1 MLVALA
7 LVIGG
12 AGAAWGLWSFA
23 RINRVDLEL
32 AEAENAEPRNFL
44 VVGSDSRDGIS
55 SDDPDAAV
63 MVGGDLPGG
72 QRADSLM
79 VVRVDPRAERVDLL
93 SVPRDLWVELGPDG
107 KHQRIN
113 AAYSRSA
120 QDVVDVVQHTLGIP
134 IHHFVEVD
142 FRGFQ
147 SLVDALG
154 GVPMYFEHAVRDR
167 SSGLEIPQRGCAVL
181 DGYQG
186 LAFARARHLEWN
198 DDGVWHSDPTG
209 DLGRATR
216 QQLLTRAAM
225 ARAQSM
231 GIGDVG
237 KLRRLVEA
245 GLDSVTLDA
254 RLGAGDLI
262 ELGRQLSDL
271 DPDRMQTHSLPV
283 EPHTTDGGASVVL
296 LDEVAAEPVLRI
308 FRGDTSSAPV
318 TTTTAPPPEPGQ
330 IVVDVHNGSG
340 VDGEARRV
348 SWVLDSG
355 GFGIGEVATATGSWD
370 RTTIAHAPGG
380 EEMARLVGRWLTP
393 APELVEDDEL
403 AAGTVRVTIGADF
416 EHVVEPGSEADAGDD
431 GSTGAEAPSAP
442 STPST
447 TTTTQPGWVPGTP
460 PAGVSCP

>member
-245 GLDSVTLDA
+245 
-254 RLGAGDLI
+254 
-262 ELGRQLSDL
+262 
-271 DPDRMQTHSLPV
+271 
-283 EPHTTDGGASVVL
+283 HTTDGGASVVL